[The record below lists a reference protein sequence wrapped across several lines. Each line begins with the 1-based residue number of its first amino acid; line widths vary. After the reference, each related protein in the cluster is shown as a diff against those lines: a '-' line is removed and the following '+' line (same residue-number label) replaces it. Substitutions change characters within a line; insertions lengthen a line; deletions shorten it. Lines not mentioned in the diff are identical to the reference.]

1 MAKAERMPQISKA
14 SSASVSTRRKIAVR
28 DGREV
33 LGNELIRLNTKQN
46 ACQSGREARKERIR
60 FFVVI
65 VETA

>member
-1 MAKAERMPQISKA
+1 MPQISKA
-14 SSASVSTRRKIAVR
+14 RSASVSTRTKIAVR

-33 LGNELIRLNTKQN
+33 LGNELIRLDTKQN
-46 ACQSGREARKERIR
+46 ACQSGREARKERLR